1 MLSYIFGDRIT
12 LRDYQNEDLEH
23 IRGWVNDPDI
33 TNTLSDQFLYPHSRN
48 ETESFFRTMV
58 EGKSSNRSF
67 IIAFRESLEY
77 LGQIDLYRIDWK
89 NRFAYLAIVI
99 GKKDQLGKGY
109 GSEAIKVLQ
118 KFVFEE
124 LNLNRLELEV
134 YEYNERAYKSYVK
147 CGFKE
152 EGRSR
157 NKIYKKGKYW
167 DVICMSILKDEFD
180 RRN

>member
-1 MLSYIFGDRIT
+1 MEESICIFGYR
-12 LRDYQNEDLEH
+12 Y
-23 IRGWVNDPDI
+23 
-33 TNTLSDQFLYPHSRN
+33 
-48 ETESFFRTMV
+48 
-58 EGKSSNRSF
+58 
-67 IIAFRESLEY
+67 RE
-77 LGQIDLYRIDWK
+77 
-89 NRFAYLAIVI
+89 
-99 GKKDQLGKGY
+99 KDQLGKGY

-152 EGRSR
+152 EGRYR